1 MKSYSSEKTRHLI
14 FRAQEG
20 ESLPRDLERALLDEA
35 VACGSLRATG
45 ILADVELRAFDGVN
59 GAPAEAWSYAGPL
72 QALTIDGTVGLEGGS
87 PAVALRA
94 VLARETD
101 RGQEV
106 LAGELLSARVVALE
120 AFVTAY
126 DDQALALTRDP
137 RGHVRLLGEATGA
150 TTAAP
155 AGPIPKPAASA
166 PAVAPPPEPS
176 RPTAVWNDAINAS
189 AQADAARATA
199 NRGALGGAIPL
210 RPARPQASMEEVLIP
225 EEGDVVEHFAFG
237 RMEVVKSDGD
247 RLHLRMGKEGRVREI
262 ALEVLKVTPLPPEG
276 EVRRFKLDRKV

>member
-35 VACGSLRATG
+35 VACGSLRGTG

-59 GAPAEAWSYAGPL
+59 GAPAEAWSFAGPL
-72 QALTIDGTVGLEGGS
+72 QALTLDGSIGLDGGS
-87 PAVALRA
+87 PAVTLRA

-106 LAGELLSARVVALE
+106 MAGELVGARVVALE
-120 AFVTAY
+120 VFVTAL
-126 DDQALALTRDP
+126 DDQALTLTRDP
-137 RGHVRLLGEATGA
+137 RAHVRLVGEATGGA
-150 TTAAP
+150 
-155 AGPIPKPAASA
+155 PIPKA
-166 PAVAPPPEPS
+166 PGTGAAVAAAPPAPPPPEPS
-176 RPTAVWNDAINAS
+176 PPAVWTEAINAS
-189 AQADAARATA
+189 TQADAARAA
-199 NRGALGGAIPL
+199 GNRGALGGAIPQ
-210 RPARPQASMEEVLIP
+210 RIARPQATEEEVFIP
-225 EEGDVVEHFAFG
+225 EEGDIVEHFAFG

-262 ALEVLKVTPLPPEG
+262 ALEVLKVAPLPPAEG
-276 EVRRFKLDRKV
+276 GQRRFRLDRRV

>member
-87 PAVALRA
+87 PAVVLRA

-106 LAGELLSARVVALE
+106 LAGELLGARVVALE
-120 AFVTAY
+120 AIVTAF

-137 RGHVRLLGEATGA
+137 RGHVRLLGEAIAGA
-150 TTAAP
+150 SVPKAAP
-155 AGPIPKPAASA
+155 SA

-176 RPTAVWNDAINAS
+176 RPTAVWTDAINAS
-189 AQADAARATA
+189 TQADAARAAT
-199 NRGALGGAIPL
+199 NRGGLGGAIPQ
-210 RPARPQASMEEVLIP
+210 RIARPQATEDEGLIP

-262 ALEVLKVTPLPPEG
+262 ALEVLKVSPLPPAEG
-276 EVRRFKLDRKV
+276 GQRRFRLDRRV